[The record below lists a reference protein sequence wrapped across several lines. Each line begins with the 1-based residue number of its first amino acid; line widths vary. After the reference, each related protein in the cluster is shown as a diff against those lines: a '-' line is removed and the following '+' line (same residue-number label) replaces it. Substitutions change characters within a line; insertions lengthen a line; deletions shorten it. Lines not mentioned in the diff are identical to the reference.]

1 MKKTKLFTL
10 LIAVL
15 LITNTT
21 TAQTGNETQGTGS
34 GVNITSGDYN
44 TLYGDSSGASI
55 TGAKNT
61 TLIGYNSGRSITTS
75 SSSDATF
82 IGYQSGF
89 SNTSGFDNT
98 FIGAFSGFSNT
109 TAGDNTF
116 IGVEAGYFNTTG
128 TDNTFIG
135 EEAGYNNTTGNDNTF
150 IGEDAGYDNTTGKDN
165 TFIGSQVGHSNT
177 TGEGNTFV
185 GSDYTFLGS
194 LPEFSNGNFAEG
206 YASTGWDNTTGQGN
220 TFLGGAAGGDNGVG
234 NGNTFLGYS
243 AGGNNEHADYN
254 TFVGF
259 GAGSDNN
266 RTNST
271 TDANHNTYLG
281 YLTGGRNREGQHNVG
296 IGSLADFGN
305 FGGSSTD
312 ISRTTFI
319 GAGSFVQNNDAI
331 AIGYNTSV
339 TGFKAIT
346 LGNNATANSSYSVAI
361 GADAV
366 VTTPNSM
373 VLGGNTPTDRVS
385 VGIGTSAPNQ
395 NASLELADTTKGLLI
410 NRLTTALRT
419 TLGSSLTATDEGL
432 MVYDT
437 DLNETQLWDGAAW
450 ISGSGT
456 PSIEYNTNFAL
467 NGTSDSLVVQD
478 AGTRFAVE
486 LTSLQDGI
494 GTDAQDLTLTT
505 HTLSLTNDAS
515 TVDLSGYLDNTD
527 AQTLSLSGTDITI
540 AGGNTLDVSSLQDG
554 TGTDDQAVDAF
565 SLTGTTLNLSL
576 ESDGVANNT
585 VDLSSLQDG
594 TGTDAQ
600 DLTLTT
606 NTLSLTND
614 ASTVDLSG
622 YLDNTDDQT
631 LSLSG
636 TDITIAGGNTLDV
649 SSLQD
654 GIGTDAQDLT
664 LTTNTLSLTNDASTV
679 DLSGYLDNTD
689 AQTLSLSGTDIT
701 IAGGNTLDVSSLQD
715 GTGTDAQDLT
725 LTTNT
730 LSLTNDASTVD
741 LSGYLDNTDAQTLS
755 LSGTDI
761 TIAGGN
767 TLDVSSLQDGTGTDD
782 QNISGSG
789 LSGTNLTIGIEGGSS
804 EIVDL
809 SSLQD
814 GVNDADADPTNEYN
828 TTVILNG
835 TNLETTDAGGTITT
849 DLSSL
854 VSGGTDDQNM
864 SGSGLSGTNLTLAI
878 ENGSSEVIDLAPLL
892 VGLQNMINALTLRV
906 DSLEFAVNT
915 CCGTSLKVDNFNI
928 GNEPVLGQN
937 YPNPFNENTTIEY
950 YLPSTIQT
958 SYMDIVAINGALI
971 KTIQINSRGDGHII
985 LETGDMA
992 PGNYFYRMYA
1002 DGQLIGTKQMIVAN

>member
-622 YLDNTDDQT
+622 YLDNTD
-631 LSLSG
+631 
-636 TDITIAGGNTLDV
+636 
-649 SSLQD
+649 
-654 GIGTDAQDLT
+654 
-664 LTTNTLSLTNDASTV
+664 
-679 DLSGYLDNTD
+679 